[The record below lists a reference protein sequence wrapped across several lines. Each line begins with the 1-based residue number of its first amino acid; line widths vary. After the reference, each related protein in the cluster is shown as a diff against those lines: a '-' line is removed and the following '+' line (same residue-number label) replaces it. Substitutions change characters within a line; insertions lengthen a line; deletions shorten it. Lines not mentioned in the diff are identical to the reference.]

1 MPTCPAS
8 GKVGPHDG
16 ISWPT
21 CKIPYKGLYSRIFK
35 YVYFYYHEFVFAAK
49 SFVWEIKYDN
59 YSSKML

>member
-1 MPTCPAS
+1 MPTCPVS

-21 CKIPYKGLYSRIFK
+21 RKIPYNGLCCRIFNC
-35 YVYFYYHEFVFAAK
+35 VYFYYHEFVFAAK